1 MSCELS
7 PSAAAFSSMLS
18 AFIGSVLNGLFSGF
32 WIAFFTGWISWLS
45 VVRIVAAGAYE
56 FYLAIKA
63 GSKYH
68 GVDETRYQSIG
79 LNMYGGAVTTGAT
92 TTTTKPTSTGG
103 AGGGDEEIQR
113 TQDMDA
119 AEHHLAATY
128 HPAIAAEFQ
137 AQKKAGKGVLGLM
150 FTQPERTIN
159 IYGWLGWTW
168 SAIYTPISQSIWL
181 SVHISSRD
189 GPVQF
194 VRALAIGVSA
204 LGLTFDYKH
213 RYGASIAKKYGSWAF
228 ICFNVWNAFACLL
241 LGVEAA
247 VLLIRGALNLKFT
260 PVPLLIAY
268 PVVSIIFAWA
278 SWRFLPPI
286 DGARKGINV
295 VADVLMGA
303 FAGIFCAAPGF
314 ILWQSRNNAGFM
326 GNDTASSGLSLGD
339 YLNCQGAS
347 VLGKFA
353 AMMP

>member
-63 GSKYH
+63 GTKYEA
-68 GVDETRYQSIG
+68 VEETRYQSIG
-79 LNMYGGAVTTGAT
+79 LNMYGGAAATGAAT
-92 TTTTKPTSTGG
+92 MKPT
-103 AGGGDEEIQR
+103 AGGGDEEIQIR
-113 TQDMDA
+113 IAQDMDA
-119 AEHHLAATY
+119 AEQHLAATN
-128 HPAIAAEFQ
+128 HPALASSFQ
-137 AQKKAGKGVLGLM
+137 AQRKAGKGILGRM

-168 SAIYTPISQSIWL
+168 SAIYTPISSSIWL
-181 SVHISSRD
+181 SVHISSSD

-228 ICFNVWNAFACLL
+228 VCFNAWNAFACLL

-247 VLLIRGALNLKFT
+247 VLLIRGALNLEFT

-268 PVVSIIFAWA
+268 PVLSIIWAWL

-314 ILWQSRNNAGFM
+314 ILWQSRNNPGFM
-326 GNDTASSGLSLGD
+326 GGDTASEGLSLGD

-353 AMMP
+353 AVMP